1 METGLETGCVKFKQD
16 YSDLDEISS
25 ISEKPSRDID
35 QFEDVN
41 RNADYI
47 FGSEGSLE
55 CHVKEEEDDGDLDE
69 NGQVTDRLLSKRDQF
84 EDTCRSTSD
93 MFESETVLEFF
104 IKEEEN
110 IKDCDENCP
119 FTKSSSTENDRCG
132 EQVLERG
139 RDVLHKS
146 CNIKQEEVEDDFNG
160 IIEGFLDECDDQ
172 GLMQDVEDHYSQV
185 SRFQPVADTFPPLR
199 GPLWNWSIFPFN
211 AFTATTIGDL
221 FTSIYLI
228 FISIAMYCI

>member
-139 RDVLHKS
+139 RDVLYKS

-199 GPLWNWSIFPFN
+199 GPLYYGIGQFFLLMLSLRLQLGIF
-211 AFTATTIGDL
+211 L
-221 FTSIYLI
+221 LV
-228 FISIAMYCI
+228 FI